1 MSEPEVY
8 DFIKRET
15 TTQVFSCEF
24 WEIFKDTF
32 LQNTFGGCYLKTEV
46 YFSDY
51 VFDQLKHI

>member
-1 MSEPEVY
+1 MSEPEAY

-32 LQNTFGGCYLKTEV
+32 LQNTFGGCYLK
-46 YFSDY
+46 
-51 VFDQLKHI
+51 LKSISMIMCLIN